1 MDSSNSEMRGKF
13 SFNQYRWILWVGLS
27 SVLCGS
33 FIGAE
38 DRVELVSQPD
48 IDQGRDIYQ
57 IHCLECHG
65 IKGHGDGPRAT
76 TLAPRP
82 GNLVSAATSS
92 KTDEELLAIITNG
105 VPRTSMQGWKGHF
118 SLDDRR
124 KVLAYVR
131 SLVLLV

>member
-1 MDSSNSEMRGKF
+1 L
-13 SFNQYRWILWVGLS
+13 YV
-27 SVLCGS
+27 
-33 FIGAE
+33 GAE
-38 DRVELVSQPD
+38 DRVEVVSQPD

-105 VPRTSMQGWKGHF
+105 VPRTSMQGWKDHL

-124 KVLAYVR
+124 NVLAYVR
-131 SLVLLV
+131 SLVHFD